1 MGWFPN
7 EFCREEGIR
16 TLDRLAP
23 IPAFQAGPFNHSG
36 TSLGTAKIGIGQLLD
51 KRAQTLIKCTSYTIF
66 RPMRITAISI
76 LLFCTLFAQGQS
88 DTFFVLPPLL
98 EWEGGDHD
106 INLNFST
113 TEPSAQVWIYNSD
126 MSLSQN
132 LTVTSGNVAT
142 LSFTTP
148 VAGLLSTYGARE
160 LNWPNSK
167 RYKDALF
174 IESTAPVTVTEQIV
188 EPFNQEIIT
197 AKGRNALG
205 KEFYVASQTL
215 ITTTV
220 SGTFFGYHGM
230 HYISVVAM
238 EDNTEVKFKAADGN
252 VFTTGADSVVF
263 TLNQGQSWVSTME
276 DDQQL
281 LGTRITASKPIAVTA
296 GGNHLKNASANHG
309 DAGLDQ
315 VTPVE
320 LLGNKHVVLRGL
332 AYHPNDY
339 IMCIATEDGTDISV
353 DGTPIL
359 TNANAGESVTHSMVG
374 LATQPGRPYVV
385 ESNNPIYV
393 FQATTGTVGNEP
405 EMGMAQIPQVNCT
418 GSNFIRY
425 NRAPGL
431 ATAAMVTIPSNAVAS
446 LEYNGLSVSSNPS
459 VTVQQS
465 AYDASWSGVFINS
478 NTLTNNFTLECP
490 TPFHVG
496 IIAGQ
501 GTSTGLYGYIS
512 GFDDKFELYD
522 PTDPSSTDII
532 ELPKQCADTIPLIFG
547 FNSCSDSITVI
558 SAALLQGQGVLLDEN
573 QQDTI
578 LRVVPEEGFSGD
590 VIVAITVRDGS
601 GGQESI
607 EFRFEHLGKNYDPIT
622 VPNFIT
628 PNNDQINDRLTIRS
642 DDYLDLFDIT
652 IYSRWGTKVYQAN
665 TMSQA
670 WDGRLNNTDVAPG
683 VYYYTIK
690 TETICG
696 PYTKAGAIHVIH

>member
-1 MGWFPN
+1 MRSIALIILFV
-7 EFCREEGIR
+7 
-16 TLDRLAP
+16 L
-23 IPAFQAGPFNHSG
+23 
-36 TSLGTAKIGIGQLLD
+36 SLCAK
-51 KRAQTLIKCTSYTIF
+51 A
-66 RPMRITAISI
+66 
-76 LLFCTLFAQGQS
+76 QS
-88 DTFFVLPPLL
+88 DTFFILPPLL

-113 TEPSAQVWIYNSD
+113 TSASADVWVYNSD
-126 MSLSQN
+126 TSLSQN
-132 LTVTSGNVAT
+132 ITVTSGNVAT
-142 LSFTTP
+142 LSFTNP

-174 IESTAPVTVTEQIV
+174 IEATQPVTVTEQIV

-205 KEFYVASQTL
+205 TEFYVASQTL

-230 HYISVVAM
+230 HYISVVAT
-238 EDNTEVKFKAADGN
+238 EDNTDIKFKASTGN
-252 VFTTGADSVVF
+252 IFTTGADSVLF
-263 TLNQGQSWVSTME
+263 TLDKGQSWVSTME

-281 LGTRITASKPIAVTA
+281 LGTRITSSKPIAVTA

-315 VTPVE
+315 ITPTD

-332 AYHPNDY
+332 AVQPNDY
-339 IMCIATEDGTDISV
+339 IMCIATEDGTNISV
-353 DGTPIL
+353 DGVNIL
-359 TNANAGESVTHSMVG
+359 FGANAGASVTHSMVG
-374 LATQPGRPYVV
+374 SATAPGRPYVV
-385 ESNNPIYV
+385 ESNKPIYV

-425 NRAPGL
+425 NRASGL
-431 ATAAMVTIPSNAVAS
+431 ATAAMVTIPSDAVSS

-459 VTVQQS
+459 VSIQQS
-465 AYDASWSGVFINS
+465 TYDPSWSGVFISS

-512 GFDDKFELYD
+512 GFDDKFEIFD
-522 PTDPSSTDII
+522 PNDAASDEFI
-532 ELPKQCADTIPLIFG
+532 ELPKQCADTIPLVFG

-558 SAALLQGQGVLLDEN
+558 SSELLQGDGVLYDPDPN
-573 QQDTI
+573 DTTLSI
-578 LRVVPEEGFSGD
+578 VPADGASGEF
-590 VIVAITVRDGS
+590 IVAITVRDGT
-601 GGQESI
+601 GGRESI
-607 EFRFEHLGKNYDPIT
+607 QFRFDHIGKDYDPIS

-628 PNNDQINDRLTIRS
+628 PNSDGINDLLTIIS
-642 DDYLDLFDIT
+642 DDFLE
-652 IYSRWGTKVYQAN
+652 IYQMNIFSRWGTKVFSTS
-665 TMSQA
+665 TMNEA
-670 WDGRLNNTDVAPG
+670 WDGKFNGVFVAGG
-683 VYYYTIK
+683 VYFYTVE

-696 PYTKAGAIHVIH
+696 PLTKSGAVHVIR

>member
-1 MGWFPN
+1 M
-7 EFCREEGIR
+7 R
-16 TLDRLAP
+16 
-23 IPAFQAGPFNHSG
+23 G
-36 TSLGTAKIGIGQLLD
+36 TVVV
-51 KRAQTLIKCTSYTIF
+51 
-66 RPMRITAISI
+66 
-76 LLFCTLFAQGQS
+76 LLFLTSFYTKAQS
-88 DTFFVLPPLL
+88 DTYFILPPLL

-106 INLNFST
+106 IYLNFST
-113 TEPSAQVWIYNSD
+113 TEPSAQVWVYNSD
-126 MSLSQN
+126 TSLSQN
-132 LTVTSGNVAT
+132 ITVTSGNVAT
-142 LSFTTP
+142 LSFTNP

-174 IESTAPVTVTEQIV
+174 IESTQPVSVTEQIV

-205 KEFYVASQTL
+205 TEFYVASQTL

-220 SGTFFGYHGM
+220 SGAFFGYHGM
-230 HYISVVAM
+230 HYISVVAT
-238 EDNTEVKFKAADGN
+238 EDNTEIKFKAPTGN
-252 VFTTGADSVVF
+252 VFTTGADSIVF
-263 TLNQGQSWVSTME
+263 TLDKGQSWVSTME

-281 LGTRITASKPIAVTA
+281 LGTHISSNKPIAVTA

-315 VTPVE
+315 VTPVD

-339 IMCIATEDGTDISV
+339 IMCIATENGTNISV
-353 DGTPIL
+353 DGVNIL
-359 TNANAGESVTHSMVG
+359 SGAAAGESITHSLVG

-425 NRAPGL
+425 NRAAGL
-431 ATAAMVTIPSNAVAS
+431 ATAAMVTIPSNAVSS
-446 LEYNGLSVSSNPS
+446 LEYNGLSVSSNPN
-459 VTVQQS
+459 VTVQQN

-512 GFDDKFELYD
+512 GFDDRFELFD
-522 PTDPSSTDII
+522 PADPSSDEFID
-532 ELPKQCADTIPLIFG
+532 LPKQCADTIPLIFG

-558 SAALLQGQGVLLDEN
+558 SSELLQGEGILYDPN
-573 QQDTI
+573 PSDTTLSI
-578 LRVVPEEGFSGD
+578 IPAEGASRDF
-590 VIVAITVRDGS
+590 VIAITVRDAS

-607 EFRFEHLGKNYDPIT
+607 QFRFEHIGKDYDPIT

-628 PNNDQINDRLTIRS
+628 PNSDGINDRLTVRS
-642 DDYLDLFDIT
+642 DDYLE
-652 IYSRWGTKVYQAN
+652 IYQINIFNRWGAN
-665 TMSQA
+665 VFKGTTMSQA
-670 WDGRLNNTDVAPG
+670 WDGRFNGSNVAGG
-683 VYYYTIK
+683 VYFYTIE

-696 PYTKAGAIHVIH
+696 PFTKAGSVHVIH

>member
-1 MGWFPN
+1 MRSAAVLFL
-7 EFCREEGIR
+7 FL
-16 TLDRLAP
+16 TT
-23 IPAFQAGPFNHSG
+23 FF
-36 TSLGTAKIGIGQLLD
+36 AK
-51 KRAQTLIKCTSYTIF
+51 A
-66 RPMRITAISI
+66 
-76 LLFCTLFAQGQS
+76 QS
-88 DTFFVLPPLL
+88 DTYFILPPLL

-106 INLNFST
+106 IYLNFST
-113 TEPSAQVWIYNSD
+113 TEPSAQVWVYNSD
-126 MSLSQN
+126 TSLSQN
-132 LTVTSGNVAT
+132 ITVTSGNVAT
-142 LSFTTP
+142 LSFTNP

-174 IESTAPVTVTEQIV
+174 IEATQPVTVTEQIV

-205 KEFYVASQTL
+205 TEFYVASQTL

-220 SGTFFGYHGM
+220 SGAFFGYHGM
-230 HYISVVAM
+230 HYISVVAT
-238 EDNTEVKFKAADGN
+238 EDNTEIKFKAASGN
-252 VFTTGADSVVF
+252 VFTSGADSVVF
-263 TLNQGQSWVSTME
+263 TLDKGQSWVSTME

-281 LGTRITASKPIAVTA
+281 LGTRITSNKPIAVTA

-315 VTPVE
+315 VTPVD

-332 AYHPNDY
+332 AFHPNDY
-339 IMCIATEDGTDISV
+339 IMCIATENGTNISV
-353 DGTPIL
+353 DGVNIL
-359 TNANAGESVTHSMVG
+359 SGANAGESITHSLVG

-425 NRAPGL
+425 NRATGL
-431 ATAAMVTIPSNAVAS
+431 ATAAMVTIPSNAVSS
-446 LEYNGLSVSSNPS
+446 LEYNGLSVSSNPN
-459 VTVQQS
+459 VTVQQN

-512 GFDDKFELYD
+512 GFDDRFELFD
-522 PTDPSSTDII
+522 PADPSSDEFID
-532 ELPKQCADTIPLIFG
+532 LSRQCADTVPLIFG

-558 SAALLQGQGVLLDEN
+558 SSELLQGEGVLYDPN
-573 QQDTI
+573 PSDTTLSI
-578 LRVVPEEGFSGD
+578 IPAEGASGD
-590 VIVAITVRDGS
+590 FIIAITVRDAS

-607 EFRFEHLGKNYDPIT
+607 EFGFEYLGKDYDPIT

-628 PNNDQINDRLTIRS
+628 PNSDGINDRLTVRS
-642 DDYLDLFDIT
+642 DDYLE
-652 IYSRWGTKVYQAN
+652 IYQMNIFNRWGTNVFKAN

-670 WDGRLNNTDVAPG
+670 WDGRFNGSNVAGG
-683 VYYYTIK
+683 VYFYTIE

-696 PYTKAGAIHVIH
+696 PFTKAGSVHVIH